1 MTVAPFEH
9 PFLCRLL
16 GDEEVSGYFA
26 VDCDLQ
32 AMLAFEA
39 ALARAE
45 ASEGVIPTEAAEAIA
60 ASCARFQADPSVL
73 AEGTHRDGV
82 VVPALVAQLRQ
93 TVGAPHASH
102 VHFGATSQD
111 VVDTSLM
118 LRLKSVL
125 AVLDRRLAQVVGKL
139 DRLSAEQGG
148 RVVMGRTRMQ
158 QALPIPL
165 VRRINSWKAPLEA
178 HRGRLFALKP
188 RLLALQFGGA
198 VGTREKLGSRGDAV
212 TARLA
217 KELDLAA
224 ADPVW
229 HATRERI
236 AELASVLSLISGGL
250 GKMGQD
256 IVLMA
261 QNEVAEVRLTVGGG
275 SSAMPHKSNPVAA
288 EVLIALARFN
298 ATLVGGMHHALV
310 HECERSG
317 AAWTLEWML
326 LPQML
331 VATGASLC
339 LATELLDNADF
350 AATKRA

>member
-16 GDEEVSGYFA
+16 GDEEVSRYFG
-26 VDCDLQ
+26 VDHDLQ

-45 ASEGVIPTEAAEAIA
+45 ASEGLIPAEAAEAIA
-60 ASCARFQADPSVL
+60 TTCARFQADLSAL
-73 AEGTHRDGV
+73 AEGAHRDGV
-82 VVPALVAQLRQ
+82 VVPALIAQLREE
-93 TVGAPHASH
+93 VGALYASH

-118 LRLKSVL
+118 LRLKPVL
-125 AVLDRRLAQVVGKL
+125 AALDRRMAHVVGKL
-139 DRLSAEQGG
+139 DRLSAEQRG
-148 RVVMGRTRMQ
+148 RIVMGRTRMQ

-165 VRRINSWKAPLEA
+165 AHRITSWKAPLEA
-178 HRGRLFALKP
+178 HRGRLFALKL
-188 RLLALQFGGA
+188 RLPALQFGGA
-198 VGTREKLGSRGDAV
+198 VGTREKMGSRGDAV
-212 TARLA
+212 AARLA
-217 KELDLAA
+217 KELDLAP

-229 HATRERI
+229 HATRDRV
-236 AELASVLSLISGGL
+236 AELASLISLISGSL
-250 GKMGQD
+250 GKLGQD
-256 IVLMA
+256 VVLMA

-288 EVLIALARFN
+288 EVLVALARFN
-298 ATLVGGMHHALV
+298 AALVGGMHQALV

-331 VATGASLC
+331 VATGASLR

-350 AATKRA
+350 AATKR